1 MKGLV
6 SRRHLLSIVVAA
18 GSAATLDVFSAQ
30 GADGAAAAAPAK
42 VNEKDPL
49 PVALGYVSDAKH
61 VDMKA
66 SPIYQA
72 GSSCSSCSWY
82 QGKPDDPAGGPCTF
96 FPGKL
101 VDSHGWCRMWSKK
114 Q

>member
-18 GSAATLDVFSAQ
+18 GSAATLDVFSAE
-30 GADGAAAAAPAK
+30 GADGAAAAPVR

-61 VDMKA
+61 VDTKA

-72 GSSCSSCSWY
+72 GASCSSCSWY

-101 VDSHGWCRMWSKK
+101 VDSHAWCRMWSKK